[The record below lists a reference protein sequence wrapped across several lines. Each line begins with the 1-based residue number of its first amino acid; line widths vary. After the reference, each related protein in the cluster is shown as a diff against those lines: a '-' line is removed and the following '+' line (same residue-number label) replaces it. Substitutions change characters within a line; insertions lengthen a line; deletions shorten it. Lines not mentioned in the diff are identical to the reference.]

1 MKANTYSI
9 LIDRQR
15 HKYTLHDKLKK
26 AFNFFPIEIYMY
38 KYLAEFLGTLFLVY
52 VIVATG
58 NPLAV
63 GAALALAILMTA
75 NISGG
80 HINPAVTIAMAAAG
94 KIDVNEIIPYVLSQ
108 TFGALVA
115 IQIFIKYKI

>member
-1 MKANTYSI
+1 
-9 LIDRQR
+9 
-15 HKYTLHDKLKK
+15 
-26 AFNFFPIEIYMY
+26 MY
-38 KYLAEFLGTLFLVY
+38 KYLAEFLGALFFMY

-80 HINPAVTIAMAAAG
+80 YINPAVTIAMAAAG
-94 KIDVNEIIPYVLSQ
+94 RLDVNEIIPYILSQ
-108 TFGALVA
+108 VFGALVA
-115 IQIFIKYKI
+115 IQVWNRFKL

>member
-1 MKANTYSI
+1 
-9 LIDRQR
+9 
-15 HKYTLHDKLKK
+15 
-26 AFNFFPIEIYMY
+26 MY

-58 NPLAV
+58 NPLAA
-63 GAALALAILMTA
+63 GAALALAILTTA

-94 KIDVNEIIPYVLSQ
+94 KLDVNEIIPYVLAQ
-108 TFGALVA
+108 TFGGLVA
-115 IQIFIKYKI
+115 IQLFIRYKI